1 MRSPTLHL
9 ILLLLLT
16 GFIPK
21 AAGQAV
27 EIRKISVDLND
38 DNVTVSVDLTDSVTP
53 SIIIATSPDRLVL
66 QLPNTAAPPKQQSVT
81 VNQNGVKGVRVG
93 LNQAAPPISRVVVD
107 LNTVHP
113 YQLAMNGHKI
123 TLTVL
128 PISTT
133 PGTTLVKQSSGGIL
147 ARLWKRQSNPAP
159 SSNTLLPAAQRD
171 LRTRFLVKYVAE
183 GAAYLNG
190 GRSSGL
196 APGMK
201 LVVRDPILSTRDTVA
216 PKPPVAEL
224 QVIFIAQ
231 NSAVTEIHSAKRA
244 IKTGDWAYL
253 SAEYINRM

>member
-66 QLPNTAAPPKQQSVT
+66 QLPNTAAPPKQQCVT
-81 VNQNGVKGVRVG
+81 VNQNGVKGVRLG
-93 LNQAAPPISRVVVD
+93 LNQSAPPISRVVVD

-113 YQLAMNGHKI
+113 YQLAMTGHKI

-128 PISTT
+128 PISTIPGMT
-133 PGTTLVKQSSGGIL
+133 PANQSSGGVL
-147 ARLWKRQSNPAP
+147 TRLWKRQSNPAA

-171 LRTRFLVKYVAE
+171 STKNLRTRFLVKYVAE

-201 LVVRDPILSTRDTVA
+201 LVVRDPVLSTRNAGT
-216 PKPPVAEL
+216 PEPPIAEL
-224 QVIFIAQ
+224 QVI
-231 NSAVTEIHSAKRA
+231 
-244 IKTGDWAYL
+244 
-253 SAEYINRM
+253 